1 MLALETIDNQIDL
14 NILMLTAPVGSKEF
28 DYQLRQYRPIVSRS
42 TNTQKVIKDSIKDFQ
57 MIFNEEGV

>member
-28 DYQLRQYRPIVSRS
+28 DY
-42 TNTQKVIKDSIKDFQ
+42 
-57 MIFNEEGV
+57 